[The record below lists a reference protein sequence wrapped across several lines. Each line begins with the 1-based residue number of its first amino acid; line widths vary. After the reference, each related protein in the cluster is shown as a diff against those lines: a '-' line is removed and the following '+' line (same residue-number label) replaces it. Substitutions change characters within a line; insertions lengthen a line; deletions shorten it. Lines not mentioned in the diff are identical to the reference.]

1 MALSIEWRFV
11 HRMAF
16 RPSNGLLVREQVI
29 SALPHAV
36 DTIVMVDVMTAAAVE
51 LADGCVPTASL
62 EVCSHSCT

>member
-1 MALSIEWRFV
+1 
-11 HRMAF
+11 
-16 RPSNGLLVREQVI
+16 VREQVI